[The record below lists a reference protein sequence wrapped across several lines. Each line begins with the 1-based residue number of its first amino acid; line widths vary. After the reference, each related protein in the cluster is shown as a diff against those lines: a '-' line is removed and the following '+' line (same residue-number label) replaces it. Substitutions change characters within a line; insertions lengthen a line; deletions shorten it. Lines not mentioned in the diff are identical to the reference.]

1 MDLSSV
7 PGPCVS
13 PSLVAFPFSL
23 MLVSAL
29 VGPLIPSP
37 LLSPAPVSWLGR
49 ALSELALSSPMN
61 AGQVIVLALVHFCPM
76 HRNALSPSMGLRKVL
91 WEIPLATRPAHCGHQ
106 VRMQRY
112 EPHVVRRA

>member
-7 PGPCVS
+7 PGPCDS

-29 VGPLIPSP
+29 VGPP
-37 LLSPAPVSWLGR
+37 LLSPAPGPLVGETLPSS
-49 ALSELALSSPMN
+49 LSELALSSPMN

-91 WEIPLATRPAHCGHQ
+91 WEIPLATRPAHCGRQ